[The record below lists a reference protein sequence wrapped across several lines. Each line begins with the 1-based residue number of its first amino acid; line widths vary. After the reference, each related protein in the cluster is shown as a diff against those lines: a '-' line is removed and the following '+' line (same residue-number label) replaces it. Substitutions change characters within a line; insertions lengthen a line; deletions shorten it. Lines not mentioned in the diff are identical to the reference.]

1 MTKINKKRVE
11 EFIRVDHAGERGAV
25 KIYEGQLLALN
36 TFVKDENLKK
46 TIEEMKVHEKE
57 HCEFFENE
65 IKKRNIQPTKFL
77 PLWDLLGVG
86 LGFGST
92 LLGKKA
98 AMLCTASVEEV
109 IDEHYLNQI
118 NQLDKSEKDLKKKI
132 EDMKVHEKEHCEF
145 FEKEIKKRNI
155 QPTKFLPLW
164 DLLGV
169 GLGFGTTLL
178 GKKAAMLCT
187 ASVEEVIDEHY
198 LNQINQLDNSEKDL
212 KKKITKFR
220 QDEIDHKDI
229 AYDEGAT
236 KKGPYFLL
244 DKIIKTGSRIAI
256 RISEKI

>member
-1 MTKINKKRVE
+1 MTKINNKKVE
-11 EFIRVDHAGERGAV
+11 EFIRVDHAGERGAI

-36 TFVKDENLKK
+36 TFIKDDNLKK
-46 TIEEMKVHEKE
+46 TIEKMKEHEKE

-109 IDEHYLNQI
+109 IDKHYLEQI
-118 NQLDKSEKDLKKKI
+118 NQLGNDEK
-132 EDMKVHEKEHCEF
+132 
-145 FEKEIKKRNI
+145 N
-155 QPTKFLPLW
+155 
-164 DLLGV
+164 
-169 GLGFGTTLL
+169 
-178 GKKAAMLCT
+178 
-187 ASVEEVIDEHY
+187 
-198 LNQINQLDNSEKDL
+198 L

-220 QDEIDHKDI
+220 EDEIHHKDI

-236 KKGPYFLL
+236 KKGAYSIL
-244 DKIIKTGSRIAI
+244 DKIIKTGSKIAI
-256 RISEKI
+256 NISEKI

>member
-1 MTKINKKRVE
+1 MQEVNKCFNKVKKDCFKFISSQETKKDKFKNKDKMIKSFLIPVSFWIAKKINKKKVE

-46 TIEEMKVHEKE
+46 TIEKMKVHEKE
-57 HCEFFENE
+57 HCDFFENE

-86 LGFGST
+86 LGFSST

-109 IDEHYLNQI
+109 IDKHYLNQI
-118 NQLDKSEKDLKKKI
+118 NQLDI
-132 EDMKVHEKEHCEF
+132 
-145 FEKEIKKRNI
+145 
-155 QPTKFLPLW
+155 
-164 DLLGV
+164 
-169 GLGFGTTLL
+169 
-178 GKKAAMLCT
+178 
-187 ASVEEVIDEHY
+187 
-198 LNQINQLDNSEKDL
+198 SEKDL

-244 DKIIKTGSRIAI
+244 DKIIKTGSKIAI
-256 RISEKI
+256 NISEKI